1 MSSKHLSESQL
12 SGIIKVGNIIIPGD
26 SEFPSFEK
34 ARVLDQLD
42 RMLDYMTE
50 EDRDGLS
57 SLMGLFSYLPAFLIR
72 FILRLAEKNQNYPN
86 IIGTPLRLIQMGVKG
101 VIFTLYYSDLDDNGE
116 IHKNLNW
123 NTEIKMDPKD
133 EHTIEASLQ
142 LESPSIAEIDYIYK
156 YSNDAQSQIRKL
168 TVKQRT
174 KFIKKL
180 RLNTLKNK
188 DEIISAIQ
196 KDTKKSKSDAL
207 ISEIFGVLDFLVFLE
222 KESFNALKDST
233 VKTPIAL
240 MGKKS
245 KIYRDP
251 LGTVLIISPWNYPF
265 YQAIVPMM
273 ISFVTGNATIYKP
286 SEFTPLK
293 GVIEKLLIESGF
305 DPKWI
310 QIIYGDGQI
319 GSNLIDKRPDKIFFT
334 GSVNTGKKI
343 MEQASKQ
350 LIPVELELGGKDAA
364 IVFDDVNIKRSASG
378 IVWGA
383 LTNCGQSCTSVE
395 RIFIQETIYD
405 QFKKESIKLC
415 KNIKQCIDEDGDSD
429 IGGMT
434 TETQIFIVKEHLED
448 ALAKG
453 ATLLTGD
460 KWDRKSPMIPPLLI
474 ENVTPEMKL
483 YSEETFGPIIP
494 LYKFSDESQAIRLT
508 NDSEFGLSASVWS
521 ADKQRAERVAKRLD
535 VGNVSINN
543 VMLTEGN
550 PYLPFGGT
558 KNSGIGR
565 FKGILGFDSFCNI
578 KSILIDSN
586 SSTIEVNWYPYTT
599 KKFDLFGKMTVHA
612 FTSGVKAF
620 IRFALTGMS
629 LESYS
634 NKIGKKGR

>member
-1 MSSKHLSESQL
+1 MSSKHLSDSQL
-12 SGIIKVGNIIIPGD
+12 NGVLKAGNIIIPGD
-26 SEFPSFEK
+26 TEYPSFEN
-34 ARVLDQLD
+34 ANVIDQID

-50 EDRDGLS
+50 DDRKGLAF
-57 SLMGLFSYLPAFLIR
+57 LMGIFAYLPVFLVR
-72 FILRLAEKNQNYPN
+72 FILDLAEKSQKCPN
-86 IIGTPLRLIQMGVKG
+86 FMGAPLRLIQMGVKG
-101 VIFTLYYSDLDDNGE
+101 VVFTLYYSDLDEDGK
-116 IHKNLNW
+116 IHQQLNW
-123 NTEIKMDPKD
+123 NTNIRMKPEDENSIK
-133 EHTIEASLQ
+133 TI
-142 LESPSIAEIDYIYK
+142 LELENPSEAEIEYIYK
-156 YSNDAQSQIRKL
+156 YGKEAQVQIRKL

-174 KFIKKL
+174 KYIKKL
-180 RLNTLKNK
+180 RHNILKNK
-188 DEIISAIQ
+188 DQIILAIQ

-222 KESFNALKDST
+222 NESIKALKDSA

-293 GVIEKLLIESGF
+293 GVIEKLLLESGF
-305 DPKWI
+305 DTRWI
-310 QIIYGDGQI
+310 QIIYGNGLV
-319 GSNLIDKRPDKIFFT
+319 GSQLIDKRPDKIFFT
-334 GSVNTGKKI
+334 GSVNTGMKV
-343 MEQASKQ
+343 MEQASKK

-364 IVFDDVNIKRSASG
+364 IVFDDVNIKRTAAG
-378 IVWGA
+378 VVWGA

-395 RIFIQETIYD
+395 RVYIQETIYD
-405 QFKKESIKLC
+405 QFKKEAIKLC
-415 KNIKQCIDEDGDSD
+415 KNIKQYVDEDGDSD

-434 TETQIFIVKEHLED
+434 TQAQITIVKEHLED
-448 ALAKG
+448 ALEKG
-453 ATLLTGD
+453 AVLLSGD
-460 KWDRKSPMIPPLLI
+460 KWDRETSMIPPLLI
-474 ENVTPEMKL
+474 ENITSDMKICT
-483 YSEETFGPIIP
+483 EETFGPIVP
-494 LYKFSDESQAIRLT
+494 LYKFSDESEVISLT
-508 NDSEFGLSASVWS
+508 NDSDFGLSASVWS
-521 ADKQRAERVAKRLD
+521 ANKIRAERVAHRLD

-578 KSILIDSN
+578 KSILIDSD
-586 SSTIEVNWYPYTT
+586 SATIEVNWYPYTA
-599 KKFDLFGKMTVHA
+599 KKFELFSKMTLHA
-612 FTSGVKAF
+612 FSSGMKSF
-620 IRFALTGMS
+620 LKFALTGMS

>member
-1 MSSKHLSESQL
+1 MSSKHLSENQL
-12 SGIIKVGNIIIPGD
+12 EGIVKVGNIIIPGD
-26 SEFPSFEK
+26 NDFPSFENAK
-34 ARVLDQLD
+34 VLDQID

-57 SLMGLFSYLPAFLIR
+57 FLMGMFSYFPNFLIR
-72 FILRLAEKNQNYPN
+72 FIINLAENNKKYPN

-101 VIFTLYYSDLDDNGE
+101 LIFTLYYSDLDEGNI
-116 IHKNLNW
+116 IHKNINW
-123 NTEIKMDPKD
+123 NTQIKMKPED
-133 EHTIEASLQ
+133 ENTVEANLQ
-142 LESPSIAEIDYIYK
+142 LENPSPAEIEYIYCSSK
-156 YSNDAQSQIRKL
+156 DAQTQIRKL

-180 RLNTLKNK
+180 RLNILKNK
-188 DEIISAIQ
+188 DQIVAEIQ

-222 KESFNALKDST
+222 NESVNALKDET

-273 ISFVTGNATIYKP
+273 ISFVTGNAILYKP

-293 GVIEKLLIESGF
+293 GVVEKLLTEAGF
-305 DPKWI
+305 DSKWI
-310 QIIYGDGQI
+310 QIIYGDGRV
-319 GSNLIDKRPDKIFFT
+319 GSDLISQRPDKIFFT

-343 MEQASKQ
+343 MELASEK

-364 IVFDDVNIKRSASG
+364 IIFEDVNIKRTSAG
-378 IVWGA
+378 VIWGA

-395 RIFIQETIYD
+395 RVFIHETIYES
-405 QFKKESIKLC
+405 FKKESIKLC

-434 TETQIFIVKEHLED
+434 TQAQVDIVKNHLED
-448 ALAKG
+448 ALLKG
-453 ATLLTGD
+453 ANLLTGD
-460 KWDRKSPMIPPLLI
+460 KWDRESSMIPPLLI
-474 ENVTPEMKL
+474 ENISADMKL
-483 YSEETFGPIIP
+483 YTEETFGPIIP
-494 LYKFSDESQAIRLT
+494 LYKFSDESEAIRLT
-508 NDSEFGLSASVWS
+508 NNSEFGLSASVWS
-521 ADKQRAERVAKRLD
+521 ADKVRAERVARRLD

-565 FKGILGFDSFCNI
+565 FKGILGFDAFCNI
-578 KSILIDSN
+578 KSILIDSD
-586 SSTIEVNWYPYTT
+586 SSTIEVNWYPYTA
-599 KKFDLFGKMTVHA
+599 KKFELFNKMTLHA
-612 FTSGVKAF
+612 FTSGMKSF